1 MFTISRTGIKEDLFS
16 LAGLLRGNIL
26 HINEDA
32 AQIVVD

>member
-1 MFTISRTGIKEDLFS
+1 MFIISRTGIKEDIFPRPVFGVGTIS
-16 LAGLLRGNIL
+16 